1 MVHGFVPT
9 ADQHF
14 VQLVIYELFGHKQLT
29 SLNEECG
36 KKQRTN
42 LSIVKFATSIA
53 KALLLRE
60 PVILT
65 NTLSIP
71 FQC

>member
-1 MVHGFVPT
+1 MVHGFGPT

-14 VQLVIYELFGHKQLT
+14 VHMVIYELFDHKQLNF
-29 SLNEECG
+29 LNEECR

-42 LSIVKFATSIA
+42 LSIVKFATGNA

-60 PVILT
+60 AVILT
-65 NTLSIP
+65 NTLSVP
-71 FQC
+71 FH